1 MYSYQTLKI
10 FLSLLLMQEV
20 DIEDDDDDDDSM
32 DNETTEGDDQ
42 VNFFWKKFGLKIERK
57 LSSFGLFL
65 FQNILHNMHYMQ
77 AFSDGVANIIFI
89 LLTIDI

>member
-1 MYSYQTLKI
+1 MVINNRNISKLSRHCVKHGNWVHMYSYQTLKI

-42 VNFFWKKFGLKIERK
+42 VNFF
-57 LSSFGLFL
+57 
-65 FQNILHNMHYMQ
+65 
-77 AFSDGVANIIFI
+77 
-89 LLTIDI
+89 